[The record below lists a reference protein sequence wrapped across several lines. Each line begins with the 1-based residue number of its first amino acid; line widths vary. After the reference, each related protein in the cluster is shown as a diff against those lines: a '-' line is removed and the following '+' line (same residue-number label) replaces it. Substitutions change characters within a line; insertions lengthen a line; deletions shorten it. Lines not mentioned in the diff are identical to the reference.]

1 MPKADNPTSQF
12 DEIQRAHGYSLREI
26 GVAGTG
32 LTRAD
37 ALAAID
43 ALAGAGVAIVSGDV
57 LRVLDNIPRYTYN
70 NWRARR
76 GLGEGFPEFAAR
88 SLDVARDYIRSF
100 VEDGNQLVLYT
111 LVTADAN
118 SADEIS
124 ASEAYSLA

>member
-1 MPKADNPTSQF
+1 
-12 DEIQRAHGYSLREI
+12 
-26 GVAGTG
+26 
-32 LTRAD
+32 
-37 ALAAID
+37 
-43 ALAGAGVAIVSGDV
+43 V

-118 SADEIS
+118 SANEIS

>member
-43 ALAGAGVAIVSGDV
+43 ALAGA
-57 LRVLDNIPRYTYN
+57 
-70 NWRARR
+70 RR

-118 SADEIS
+118 SANEIS